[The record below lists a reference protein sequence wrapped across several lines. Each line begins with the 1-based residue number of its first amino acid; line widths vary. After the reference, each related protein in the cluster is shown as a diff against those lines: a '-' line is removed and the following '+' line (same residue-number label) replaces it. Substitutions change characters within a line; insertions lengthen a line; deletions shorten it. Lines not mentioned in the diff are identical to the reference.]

1 MLALVEYKRVM
12 TDPTSARW
20 TLIAAVLGSS
30 IVFLDSTVV
39 NVALPT
45 MGRELSSSF
54 FGIFEGQSYVYYGYL
69 LTLSALLILAGALA
83 DRHGRRLIFTIG
95 LIGFGVTSVLCGL
108 APNLDLL
115 ILFRVL
121 QGATGALLVPG
132 SLAIITTSFSGEEQG
147 RAFGVW
153 AGASAFT
160 AILGPALGGFLIAQ
174 TSWRSVFL
182 INVPLV
188 LVAVW
193 ATVRHVPESKDP
205 DAEHGFDHLGAVL
218 AILAIGGL
226 TFGVIRGQTQ
236 EWVGLLPYVALG
248 VGAASTV
255 AFIVQMFRAE
265 HPLVPPEL
273 FRSRNFTVTNIST
286 FLIYGALYVMGQ
298 FMALFLIGTIRYN
311 ELAFGIATIPGT
323 LFLALFSARFGALAA
338 RYGPRVFM
346 TVGPAVMALGILWFV
361 RIPFDSEA
369 WTATLSD
376 PASLVPPTD
385 YFVDVLPANV
395 LFGIGLMIMVAPLTT
410 ALMRSVHVNHSG
422 IGSAVNNAISRV
434 GPQLMGA
441 LIFVAITASFY
452 STLQAKLPDQ
462 DLSSRELRQE
472 IAPLNQP
479 KGDVGPEV
487 VRAANES
494 SARSFHVAMS
504 ITAALCLLG
513 AAVNGVGIR
522 NEELRKTS
530 PEDPEPEVAP
540 A

>member
-1 MLALVEYKRVM
+1 M
-12 TDPTSARW
+12 TTSTSSRW
-20 TLIAAVLGSS
+20 TLAAAVLGSG

-45 MGRELSSSF
+45 MGRELESSF
-54 FGIFEGQSYVYYGYL
+54 FGILEGQSYIYYGYL

-83 DRHGRRLIFTIG
+83 DRFGRRLLFAIG
-95 LIGFGVTSVLCGL
+95 LVGFGATSVLCGL
-108 APNLDLL
+108 APNMDLL
-115 ILFRVL
+115 ILFRLL
-121 QGATGALLVPG
+121 QGAAGALLVPG
-132 SLAIITTSFSGEEQG
+132 SLAIITSSFSGEAQG

-193 ATVRHVPESKDP
+193 ATLRHVPESKDP
-205 DAEHGFDHLGAVL
+205 DAAHGFDHLGAVL

-226 TFGVIRGQTQ
+226 TFGVIRGQVL
-236 EWVGLLPYVALG
+236 EWQGTVPYVSLAI
-248 VGAASTV
+248 GAV
-255 AFIVQMFRAE
+255 ATAAFVVQMFRAE

-286 FLIYGALYVMGQ
+286 FVIYGALYVNGQ
-298 FMALFLIGTIRYN
+298 FLALFLIGTVQYN
-311 ELAFGIATIPGT
+311 ELAFGLATIPGT

-338 RYGPRVFM
+338 RHGPRVYM
-346 TVGPAVMALGILWFV
+346 TAGPALMALGILWLV
-361 RIPFDSEA
+361 RFPFDSEPWRA
-369 WTATLSD
+369 KLSD
-376 PASLVPPTD
+376 AASLVPPGD
-385 YFVDVLPANV
+385 YLVDVLPSNL

-410 ALMRSVHVNHSG
+410 ALMRSVPVNHSG

-462 DLSSRELRQE
+462 DLSSIELRQE

-479 KGDVGPEV
+479 QGDVGPEV

-494 SARSFHVAMS
+494 SARSFHVAMAA
-504 ITAALCLLG
+504 TAAMCLLG

-522 NEELRKTS
+522 NEELREAH
-530 PEDPEPEVAP
+530 PAEPASEPTP